1 MHFKFKREEERIR
14 RRREMGDKY
23 EEEEKKKEDEEA
35 KEAKEGKEAKEDK
48 VQMRLVRAL
57 HELSYEARRLGEEE
71 DRLCPEDR
79 V

>member
-1 MHFKFKREEERIR
+1 MCDKFSLFLVVFQSQHQQRTRTSKRKPLTATE
-14 RRREMGDKY
+14 
-23 EEEEKKKEDEEA
+23 
-35 KEAKEGKEAKEDK
+35 EAKEDK

-57 HELSYEARRLGEEE
+57 HEPSYEVHRLYEEE